1 MAEVPEPVIATEPAE
16 NENLAGTARG
26 TLDSAGVSRRDFMG
40 YLAIAVSGFLLPDFF
55 ITDAEAQAKGVF
67 CAAQLNQE
75 LVNPGE
81 LTSSGGFLQG
91 LDMTEP
97 HLRDDALPGVYPG
110 TRVLES

>member
-1 MAEVPEPVIATEPAE
+1 
-16 NENLAGTARG
+16 
-26 TLDSAGVSRRDFMG
+26 MG

-91 LDMTEP
+91 LIDVAVENRSVTYMVPGPKVSCPTP
-97 HLRDDALPGVYPG
+97 NTPVQNSNYVCGYHKLRAYRGP
-110 TRVLES
+110 RS